1 MNGRNTLLYNR
12 MENFIQKQQKMS
24 NQVCFWCAIIWEW
37 GVPGHDEISKVQ
49 AYGGEILVIPGP
61 IMLWTYFVILQI
73 FFFNIRLYFLLKE
86 NSTSMR
92 SLLLFV
98 KTDIH
103 LIQCLL
109 IFFIFYVPDAFQF
122 SVLQNISESVIITIK
137 ILSNIKIQKYNFY
150 FSDVWGIWICSP
162 SFETFLIIY

>member
-1 MNGRNTLLYNR
+1 MCNYLGVGSARAWWD
-12 MENFIQKQQKMS
+12 FKGS
-24 NQVCFWCAIIWEW
+24 GIWW
-37 GVPGHDEISKVQ
+37 GNSGNPRAHNAVD
-49 AYGGEILVIPGP
+49 
-61 IMLWTYFVILQI
+61 I
-73 FFFNIRLYFLLKE
+73 FCNSSDLFFLNIRLYFLLKE

-150 FSDVWGIWICSP
+150 FSDVRYMNMFTFFWDIFNNILTVYVLYSERTNIHTDIFLCS
-162 SFETFLIIY
+162 FTNG